1 MAEAI
6 LWHIEVSHYN
16 EKARWALD
24 YKHVP
29 HERRAPPPGL
39 HMAIAMWLTRGD
51 CKTFPVLELDG
62 ERIGDSTKIIEALE
76 RRYPE
81 PPLYPED
88 PEERGRALELEDFVD
103 EELAPHVRLLA
114 WHEAI
119 KDRDTFDRFAA
130 RMLPDRLQDRAGRL
144 AGSYASAFLRARY
157 GVADPQAADLAKRKI
172 EAALDRIEAEL
183 DGGEYLVG
191 DGFSVADLT
200 GASILYPV
208 FRPPEGPRIP
218 FDAPVPLQRYFDSLA
233 DRPAIEWAR
242 EMFRRH
248 RGTSAA
254 TGSRGLAAASV

>member
-24 YKHVP
+24 YKRVP

-39 HMAIAMWLTRGD
+39 HMAIAMWLTRGQ
-51 CKTFPVLELDG
+51 CKTSPVLELDG
-62 ERIGDSTKIIEALE
+62 KGIGDSTKIIEALE

-88 PEERGRALELEDFVD
+88 PEERSRALELEDFID
-103 EELAPHVRLLA
+103 EELAPHVRLLVF
-114 WHEAI
+114 HEAI
-119 KDRDTFDRFAA
+119 KDRDAFDRFAA
-130 RMLPDRLQDRAGRL
+130 MMLPHRLRERGARL

-183 DGGEYLVG
+183 DAGEYLVG

-208 FRPPEGPRIP
+208 FRPPEGPHIP
-218 FDAPVPLQRYFDSLA
+218 FDYPEPLRRYFDSLA

-254 TGSRGLAAASV
+254 TRSSGLAAATA